1 MSEPV
6 SKVGPVTIVPDA
18 HDGALARAAALRSEI
33 EYHNDRYYNDDQEIA
48 DAEFDA
54 LLRELIAIEAAFPDL
69 VVDKSPTQ
77 LPGAVRQSSFA
88 PAEHVVAML
97 SLDNAFSLEE
107 LQAWGQRVLK
117 LADTEVTYVCEP
129 KMDGLAISLLYRD
142 GKFVRGATRGDG
154 RVGEDVT
161 ENVRTIAD
169 VPVRLRGQRIPS
181 ELEVR
186 GEIYMSA
193 QAFNALNAAQAAAGK
208 PAVVNP
214 RNAAAGSLRQKD
226 ASVTASRALS
236 LFCYQLG
243 SVVDGPELSTHSET
257 LLWLTELGFQ
267 VNPNTV
273 HHTEIDAVFAACA
286 DLLARRHSLGYDID
300 GVVIKVDEL
309 AARAAM
315 GFTSKAPRWA
325 TAYKF
330 PPEERTTILRDIHV
344 SIGRTGRATP
354 FAMLEPVFVG
364 GVTVSTATLHNEDEV
379 ARRDVRPGDTVI
391 VRRAGDVIPEVAGA
405 VLAKRPKGSQPWI
418 FPTHC
423 GQCHEPLV
431 REPGAANHRCLNT
444 DCPARQWSNIVY
456 FASRGA
462 MDIEGLGDE
471 RIAQFVDVGLIA
483 DVADIFSLTVDSVA
497 AIPRLGEKS
506 ASALVAAIANSKQRP
521 AWRVLVALGIKHV
534 GPSASQAMAQQ
545 FGSLDAIF
553 NAELDSLV
561 AVDGVGSVIAES
573 LCNWYSVDRN
583 RALVEKLRASGV
595 RFDVVDDRTQPR
607 IDAPQT
613 FVGQTFVLT
622 GTLANRTRETAAE
635 EIVARG
641 GKVTNSVSKKTDYVV
656 AGDAAGSKLT
666 KAELLGVP
674 ILDEEAFESLL
685 LAQN

>member
-1 MSEPV
+1 MTSL
-6 SKVGPVTIVPDA
+6 PDSQSA
-18 HDGALARAAALRSEI
+18 ASARAQALRTEI
-33 EYHNDRYYNDDQEIA
+33 EYHNDRYYNDEQEIA

-54 LLRELIAIEAAFPDL
+54 LLRELIAIETAYPEL
-69 VVDKSPTQ
+69 IVDDSPTQ
-77 LPGAVRQSSFA
+77 LPGTVRQSSFA
-88 PAEHVVAML
+88 PAEHVVPML
-97 SLDNAFSLEE
+97 SLDNAFSREE
-107 LQAWGQRVLK
+107 LEAWGQRVAK
-117 LADTEVTYVCEP
+117 LVDVEVTYVCEP

-161 ENVRTIAD
+161 ENVRTISD
-169 VPVRLRGQRIPS
+169 VPARLRGARIPA

-193 QAFNALNAAQAAAGK
+193 RAFAALNEAQALAGK
-208 PAVVNP
+208 PLVVNP

-226 ASVTASRALS
+226 ASITASRELS

-243 SVVDGPELSTHSET
+243 SVVGGPELATHSET
-257 LLWLTELGFQ
+257 LEWLSELGFQ

-273 HHTEIDAVFAACA
+273 RHHTIEAVYDECDA
-286 DLLARRHSLGYDID
+286 LLDRRHSLGYDID

-325 TAYKF
+325 TSFKF

-405 VLAKRPKGSQPWI
+405 VLAKRPKDSQPWV

-444 DCPARQWSNIVY
+444 QCPARQWSNIVY

-471 RIAQFVDVGLIA
+471 RIAQFVDAGLIA
-483 DVADIFSLTVDSVA
+483 DVGDIYTLTADSIAS
-497 AIPRLGEKS
+497 IPRLGEKS
-506 ASALVAAIANSKQRP
+506 ANALVAAIDGSRQRP

-545 FGSLDAIF
+545 FGSLDNVFQADF
-553 NAELDSLV
+553 DALV
-561 AVDGVGSVIAES
+561 AVEGVGAVIAES
-573 LCNWYSVDRN
+573 LRNWYEVERN
-583 RALVEKLRASGV
+583 QMLVEKLRANGV
-595 RFDVVDDRTQPR
+595 RFDIADSRAQPR
-607 IDAPQT
+607 VDAPQT
-613 FVGQTFVLT
+613 FSGQTFVLT
-622 GTLANRTRETAAE
+622 GTLANRTREIAAE

-641 GKVTNSVSKKTDYVV
+641 GKVTNSVSKKTSYVV
-656 AGDAAGSKLT
+656 AGDAAGSKLA
-666 KAELLGVP
+666 KAESLGVTV
-674 ILDEEAFESLL
+674 LDEDAFEALL
-685 LAQN
+685 SQP